1 VIILD
6 DNNLDFY
13 HSLRKRVVEWAQSQE
28 GQNSKWTEYILI
40 VPDLF
45 HLLCKLTLDP
55 EVPLKSKA
63 KLGIAI
69 AYFVSPVDLIP
80 EAFLGPLGFTDD
92 IVITAFALNTLL
104 NETDPDLIMRHWAGE
119 EDILLLIRRILEF
132 ADQMIGKG
140 VLGKIKAMLKM
151 AGK

>member
-1 VIILD
+1 MD

-28 GQNSKWTEYILI
+28 GQNNKWAEYILI

-45 HLLCKLTLDP
+45 YLLCKLTLDP
-55 EVPLKSKA
+55 AVPLKNKA

-69 AYFVSPVDLIP
+69 AYFVSPIDLIP
-80 EAFLGPLGFTDD
+80 EAILGPLGFTDD
-92 IVITAFALNTLL
+92 VVISAIVLNTLI
-104 NETDPDLIMRHWAGE
+104 NETDPELIMRHWAGE
-119 EDILLLIRRILEF
+119 EDILLLVKRIIET

-140 VLGKIKAMLKM
+140 VLGKIKTMLKM

>member
-1 VIILD
+1 MD

-28 GQNSKWTEYILI
+28 GQNNKWAEYILI

-45 HLLCKLTLDP
+45 YLLCKLTLDP
-55 EVPLKSKA
+55 EVPLKNKA

-69 AYFVSPVDLIP
+69 AYFVSPIDLIP
-80 EAFLGPLGFTDD
+80 EAVLGPLGFTDD
-92 IVITAFALNTLL
+92 VVISAIVLNTLI
-104 NETDPDLIMRHWAGE
+104 NETDPELIMRHWAGE
-119 EDILLLIRRILEF
+119 EDILLLVKRIIET

-140 VLGKIKAMLKM
+140 VLGKIKTMLKM

>member
-1 VIILD
+1 MD

-28 GQNSKWTEYILI
+28 GQNNKWAEYILI

-45 HLLCKLTLDP
+45 YLLCKLTLDP
-55 EVPLKSKA
+55 EVPLKNKA

-69 AYFVSPVDLIP
+69 AYFVSPIDLIP
-80 EAFLGPLGFTDD
+80 EAILGPLGFTDD
-92 IVITAFALNTLL
+92 VVISAIVLNTLI
-104 NETDPDLIMRHWAGE
+104 NETDPELIMRHWAGE
-119 EDILLLIRRILEF
+119 EDILLLVKRIIET

-140 VLGKIKAMLKM
+140 VLGKIKTMLKM